1 VPDAIPSL
9 WPRQSIYPSR
19 SPTIPTTTVVIMVSG
34 GSPLALR
41 TSRDAGKNGIVESSI
56 RLMAIST
63 QSEKERK
70 RRIVA
75 GGRIQGKAQAAIARE
90 AGCSIRHVQRL
101 SAEPETQL
109 LIRDLLAPYRAR
121 LQQLVPK
128 AIRAVERGLVAQ
140 KVTRS
145 NHAVQLHAVRRAK
158 DLLVLA
164 QGELPPPVH
173 DEPLGQITWEEY
185 LVMYHKRM
193 GTTSGPDGRGAKG
206 RI

>member
-1 VPDAIPSL
+1 
-9 WPRQSIYPSR
+9 
-19 SPTIPTTTVVIMVSG
+19 
-34 GSPLALR
+34 
-41 TSRDAGKNGIVESSI
+41 
-56 RLMAIST
+56 MAIST

-70 RRIVA
+70 RRIVVV
-75 GGRIQGKAQAAIARE
+75 GRIQGKAQAAIARE

-128 AIRAVERGLVAQ
+128 AIRAVECGLVAQ

-158 DLLVLA
+158 DSLVLA

-173 DEPLGQITWEEY
+173 GEPLGQMTWWEEY

-193 GTTSGPDGRGAKG
+193 DTTSG
-206 RI
+206 